1 MHVLL
6 SLTLFAAASTEVPEA
21 IDITVPDGPHPC
33 VFLTTGEVSE
43 VRERAKTLEWAQ
55 KVARGIFNQADALV
69 EAPLDIP
76 REGGQ
81 WSHWYTCNEDGG
93 GLNAE
98 SPTRHMCNV
107 CGKVYSGFPYDQ
119 VYITREHNKWL
130 NGLETLGV
138 AYVLDPKPAYAQ
150 RARDILLEYA
160 SFYEGLPRHDR
171 NNKESLAG
179 AKLFAQTL
187 NEGVILCSIA
197 MGYDFVYD
205 APCFSKEDHALI
217 ADHFLRPM
225 VALLQSHRSEKSNW
239 QSWRNAGIASAGF
252 LLRDADMLEFA
263 INDPKSGFL
272 NQMRVSVLPSG
283 MWYEGAPSYHWYAFS
298 AHIYLL
304 ETAAR
309 AGMDLY
315 TIPAVKA
322 MFDAP
327 PNQLFP
333 DLTFPA
339 INDSDRSSIKS
350 AARYYEVGYRRYDD
364 PDYLVLREP
373 RNTVWGL
380 LWGKEAPEGSAIP
393 DLKLPTTNDPDAG
406 LAVLRNARRDIALF
420 FNYSPQ
426 PGGHTHPAKLDII
439 LYANGDERI
448 VDPGRLSYGNPL
460 HREWYYQTI
469 AHNTVV
475 VNETSQKHASGIFK
489 EFQSMDGWS
498 LARASLD
505 AAYDGVLLERT
516 VFLCDNIIV
525 DVFRCTAENEAVFDL
540 PLHVFGE
547 FQGLPAGQS
556 LEAFPVARIESP
568 ANGYQHLRNVAELAS
583 PPRTFTVETGGG
595 TAIHVTALDS
605 SEAFIADGRAK
616 PVTRSVPV
624 IIRRQTGTNA
634 HFVTVYQIL
643 AEGESPIPVEGG
655 IGETVRVAFGDV
667 AVFVGHD
674 ATQVRIGG
682 ELAYP

>member
-1 MHVLL
+1 M
-6 SLTLFAAASTEVPEA
+6 
-21 IDITVPDGPHPC
+21 
-33 VFLTTGEVSE
+33 
-43 VRERAKTLEWAQ
+43 
-55 KVARGIFNQADALV
+55 
-69 EAPLDIP
+69 
-76 REGGQ
+76 
-81 WSHWYTCNEDGG
+81 
-93 GLNAE
+93 
-98 SPTRHMCNV
+98 
-107 CGKVYSGFPYDQ
+107 
-119 VYITREHNKWL
+119 
-130 NGLETLGV
+130 
-138 AYVLDPKPAYAQ
+138 LDPKPAYAQ

-239 QSWRNAGIASAGF
+239 QSWRNAGIASAGV

-283 MWYEGAPSYHWYAFS
+283 MCYEGAPSYHWYAFS

-339 INDSDRSSIKS
+339 INDSGRSSIKS

-406 LAVLRNARRDIALF
+406 LAVLRNARHDIALF

-525 DVFRCTAENEAVFDL
+525 ESSDARPRTRPSSTFRCTFSENSRVCPPGNRSKRFRSHESSPLPTVISISGMWLNWPRRREPSPWRRATARQSMSPHWIPRKHLPRKDAPSPQRSSFPLSFAVRPARTPTSSPSIRFWRRVNPRD
-540 PLHVFGE
+540 PLRGESARPFGW
-547 FQGLPAGQS
+547 QLAMWPS
-556 LEAFPVARIESP
+556 LSAMT
-568 ANGYQHLRNVAELAS
+568 
-583 PPRTFTVETGGG
+583 PPRYASAASSRTPD
-595 TAIHVTALDS
+595 LD
-605 SEAFIADGRAK
+605 
-616 PVTRSVPV
+616 
-624 IIRRQTGTNA
+624 
-634 HFVTVYQIL
+634 
-643 AEGESPIPVEGG
+643 
-655 IGETVRVAFGDV
+655 
-667 AVFVGHD
+667 
-674 ATQVRIGG
+674 
-682 ELAYP
+682 